1 MRSMSMVLGAVLM
14 VALVTGCGPGLK
26 APQLADGGKI
36 QVLALV
42 DRGLTD
48 TTADDQA
55 KSVNQVTD
63 WMEADLAKMFTKNGY
78 DFQKIAT
85 ADEYAD
91 AANRFL
97 LKIKV
102 LSYNPGNKGARVAGA
117 LVGGWSGAAMAQAAE
132 ARLAASYELANADG
146 ALVTGNMNE
155 GSGTG
160 DWNVAVRKVNSL
172 IIKGVAKKIQGLYAK

>member
-1 MRSMSMVLGAVLM
+1 MRSMSMVLGAVLL
-14 VALVTGCGPGLK
+14 VAFVTGCGPGLK

-48 TTADDQA
+48 TTAEDQA

-63 WMEADLAKMFTKNGY
+63 WMEADLSKMFTKNGY

-91 AANRFL
+91 AANRF
-97 LKIKV
+97 
-102 LSYNPGNKGARVAGA
+102 
-117 LVGGWSGAAMAQAAE
+117 
-132 ARLAASYELANADG
+132 
-146 ALVTGNMNE
+146 
-155 GSGTG
+155 
-160 DWNVAVRKVNSL
+160 
-172 IIKGVAKKIQGLYAK
+172 